1 MVTILLQKI
10 LDLLRGFVTDF
21 TSWAADVFEKLGF
34 IQEQTENLDDILV
47 DTTNISNNT
56 NSIAA
61 SNEYI
66 KSNAIQINNKLTTI
80 QTNST
85 TIANNSGSIAT
96 SAGTAAAF
104 AEDCAT
110 NTLNINNRLVTIGSD
125 TTQIR
130 ADTTS
135 LAADVAEIKDT
146 LGLYLYNT
154 IVTEDAEGDIA
165 SCDTDLKD
173 YLQEAKVTI
182 PADAGGI
189 TGINLINNGGN
200 LWDENWELGT
210 ILPST
215 GQNTSSTTRIRSVNY
230 INAKPN
236 TTYRLICPNSY
247 NMYFYQSDYTYISFI
262 TKNRNETFTTPAN
275 CYYVRFSPDTSYGVD
290 YGNNISL
297 NYPSTDTDYH
307 AYLGKDTYS
316 ISFTSITDGAEI
328 DLLTGLIKINTS
340 PVTYDSITPIAIR
353 TYKGVN
359 NIYSDIGTTS
369 VTYRET
375 LKHYLKKQEA

>member
-1 MVTILLQKI
+1 MVTILLEQIIEI
-10 LDLLRGFVTDF
+10 LKGWLSSF
-21 TSWAADVFEKLGF
+21 TSWAEDTAEKLGL
-34 IQEQTENLDDILV
+34 IEEATEYIDDIY
-47 DTTNISNNT
+47 DETTQIQSAASSIAVSNSMIQGYSLIISNK
-56 NSIAA
+56 A
-61 SNEYI
+61 SNIDSNVTAI
-66 KSNAIQINNKLTTI
+66 KNNV
-80 QTNST
+80 
-85 TIANNSGSIAT
+85 GSIAT

-110 NTLNINNRLVTIGSD
+110 NTLNMDNRLVTIGSD

-130 ADTTS
+130 ADSTS

-182 PADAGGI
+182 SADAGGI
-189 TGINLINNGGN
+189 TGINLTQCGAN
-200 LWDENWELGT
+200 LWDEVWE
-210 ILPST
+210 T
-215 GQNTSSTTRIRSVNY
+215 GDIDYNGNNVADSSSIRSKNFIQIPPNTS
-230 INAKPN
+230 
-236 TTYRLICPNSY
+236 
-247 NMYFYQSDYTYISFI
+247 FYCVGPS
-262 TKNRNETFTTPAN
+262 
-275 CYYVRFSPDTSYGVD
+275 SYGRARYYDKNMNYLGSADKNGLSYV
-290 YGNNISL
+290 GNSVRTMPPYAYYLRFAFNVLSGEGISV
-297 NYPSTDTDYH
+297 NYPSTDTNYH
-307 AYLGKDTYS
+307 AYESVTYP
-316 ISFTSITDGAEI
+316 ITFTSITDGAEI

-359 NIYSDIGTTS
+359 NIYSDIGTTA